1 MYNIEHLNKLYIEFG
16 NLFLVENVG
25 LNIILWTFNL
35 PVK

>member
-1 MYNIEHLNKLYIEFG
+1 MYNIEHLNKLSVEFR

-25 LNIILWTFNL
+25 LNIILWAFNL